1 MSRLSLHFA
10 GAGSPGGR
18 GIQSACRLGSFQGIF

>member
-18 GIQSACRLGSFQGIF
+18 SIHSACRLGGFQGI